1 MSYAAENEEQEDEE
15 QDILVLRTLELL
27 LPSFY
32 RKLDEHGELD
42 LMDAMPA
49 NQYKG
54 NGVHLL
60 AIQPSDGSI
69 HSICYGRSNVPL
81 DFYDEENEAAFEAFA
96 KEALLTGLVPI
107 QCYFADWFALYPR
120 LYFVL

>member
-81 DFYDEENEAAFEAFA
+81 DFYDPTFRCLHAPRV
-96 KEALLTGLVPI
+96 VPLHRDI
-107 QCYFADWFALYPR
+107 AVWLISQWVIFYLHIPMR
-120 LYFVL
+120 